1 MSFFVSK
8 IKSIFGSPAAEKAGS
23 VAVEKSR
30 SIARERLSVILA
42 SQRGSEILTGLN
54 REQLQKDV
62 MEVVQRHL
70 NDVQARSPQFQ
81 VRQDGDVSMFEMQVE
96 IVPRKR

>member
-30 SIARERLSVILA
+30 SIARERLSVILGKW
-42 SQRGSEILTGLN
+42 QYPWMVLFF
-54 REQLQKDV
+54 
-62 MEVVQRHL
+62 MWM
-70 NDVQARSPQFQ
+70 
-81 VRQDGDVSMFEMQVE
+81 VRNGK
-96 IVPRKR
+96 IVYFFTFWLL